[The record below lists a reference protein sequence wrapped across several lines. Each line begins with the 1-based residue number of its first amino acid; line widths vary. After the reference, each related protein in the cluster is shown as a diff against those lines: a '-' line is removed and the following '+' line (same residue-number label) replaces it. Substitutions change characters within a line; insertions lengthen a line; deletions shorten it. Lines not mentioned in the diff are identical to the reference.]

1 MGSVQS
7 FETPKSR
14 GGRPGKIDDPLN
26 KKLSEVKWGEYRLGD
41 LFEVNSYTKRFDANK
56 VIVLEDGKYPYVVR
70 MSNNN
75 GQKGYIDEDEIY
87 LNEGNTISFGQ
98 DTATMFYQEHPYFT
112 GDKIKILKAKFR
124 EFDKSNAQFFL
135 TTMAKSFESFSWG
148 RSSFSVDIIEKQI
161 ISLPVKDG
169 TIDFDFI
176 SSFIAELEAER
187 IKELEAER
195 IKELEAYLTV
205 AGLKDFVLNEAEE
218 LSLSSFDK
226 VVWNKYKIGDL
237 LEKAELSIKN
247 KAFNKKT
254 DLSTSQDDAHT
265 IPVTNA
271 KFGDNGIMFWAKK
284 DDFETVSM
292 TIDIVQNG
300 AIATGKVYPQPQETG
315 VLWDS
320 YLLKLKE
327 FLPTKEILF
336 FLTTAIE
343 KSIREKYS
351 YEYKA
356 YWRKIQDEDIML
368 PSRNGHPDYDCM
380 TTFISAVQKIVIK
393 EVVQYADRK
402 IDAVKDI
409 IK

>member
-1 MGSVQS
+1 M
-7 FETPKSR
+7 
-14 GGRPGKIDDPLN
+14 
-26 KKLSEVKWGEYRLGD
+26 GD
-41 LFEVNSYTKRFDANK
+41 LFEVKSYTKRFDANK
-56 VIVLEDGKYPYVVR
+56 VIVLENGKYPYVVR
-70 MSNNN
+70 MSSNN

-98 DTATMFYQEHPYFT
+98 DTATMFYQEQPYFT

-148 RSSFSVDIIEKQI
+148 SSSFSVDTIEKQI
-161 ISLPVKDG
+161 ILLPVKG
-169 TIDFDFI
+169 GRIDFDFI

-187 IKELEAER
+187 IKELEA
-195 IKELEAYLTV
+195 YLAV
-205 AGLKDFVLNEAEE
+205 AGLKDYDLNEKEE
-218 LSLSSFDK
+218 LALDSFDK
-226 VVWNKYKIGDL
+226 IVWNKFKIGDL
-237 LEKAELSIKN
+237 LEKAELGIKN
-247 KAFNKKT
+247 KTFNKKT
-254 DLSTSQDDAHT
+254 DLSTIQDEVHP

-271 KFGDNGIMFWAKK
+271 KFGDNGIMFWARK
-284 DDFETVSM
+284 DDFETISM
-292 TIDIVQNG
+292 AIDIIQNG

-320 YLLKLKE
+320 YLLTLKE

-356 YWRKIQDEDIML
+356 YWSKVQDEYIML
-368 PSRNGHPDYDCM
+368 PSQNGIPDYDCM
-380 TTFISAVQKIVIK
+380 ATLISAI
-393 EVVQYADRK
+393 
-402 IDAVKDI
+402 
-409 IK
+409 

>member
-1 MGSVQS
+1 
-7 FETPKSR
+7 
-14 GGRPGKIDDPLN
+14 
-26 KKLSEVKWGEYRLGD
+26 
-41 LFEVNSYTKRFDANK
+41 
-56 VIVLEDGKYPYVVR
+56 

-98 DTATMFYQEHPYFT
+98 DTATMFYQKHPYFT

-148 RSSFSVDIIEKQI
+148 SSSFSVDIIEKQI
-161 ISLPVKDG
+161 VSLPIKDG

-176 SSFIAELEAER
+176 SSFIM
-187 IKELEAER
+187 ELEAER

-205 AGLKDFVLNEAEE
+205 AGLKDYVLNEKEE
-218 LSLSSFDK
+218 LSLVSFDK

-237 LEKAELSIKN
+237 LEKAELGIKN

-254 DLSTSQDDAHT
+254 DLSTSQDEAHT

-271 KFGDNGIMFWAKK
+271 KFGDNGIMFWARKN
-284 DDFETVSM
+284 DFETVSM
-292 TIDIVQNG
+292 AIDIVQNG

-343 KSIREKYS
+343 KSIRKKYS

-356 YWRKIQDEDIML
+356 YWSKVQDEYIML
-368 PSRNGHPDYDCM
+368 PAQNGLPDYECM
-380 TTFISAVQKIVIK
+380 ATFISAVQKIVIK

>member
-14 GGRPGKIDDPLN
+14 GGRPGKIDAPLN

-98 DTATMFYQEHPYFT
+98 DTATMFYQERPYFT

-161 ISLPVKDG
+161 ISLPVKGG

-187 IKELEAER
+187 IKELEAH
-195 IKELEAYLTV
+195 LTV
-205 AGLKDFVLNEAEE
+205 TGLKDYILTEEEHSVL
-218 LSLSSFDK
+218 
-226 VVWNKYKIGDL
+226 
-237 LEKAELSIKN
+237 
-247 KAFNKKT
+247 
-254 DLSTSQDDAHT
+254 
-265 IPVTNA
+265 
-271 KFGDNGIMFWAKK
+271 
-284 DDFETVSM
+284 
-292 TIDIVQNG
+292 
-300 AIATGKVYPQPQETG
+300 
-315 VLWDS
+315 DS
-320 YLLKLKE
+320 YEDWEWNTFNLEDLFGKSTRGKRLKSADRIQ
-327 FLPTKEILF
+327 FD
-336 FLTTAIE
+336 
-343 KSIREKYS
+343 YS
-351 YEYKA
+351 KNFYAKDA
-356 YWRKIQDEDIML
+356 DALNIQL
-368 PSRNGHPDYDCM
+368 PSRGGRPDYECM
-380 TTFISAVQKIVIK
+380 ATFISAVQKIVIK
-393 EVVQYADRK
+393 DVVLFADRK
-402 IDAVKDI
+402 IGMAKEIVNK
-409 IK
+409 

>member
-14 GGRPGKIDDPLN
+14 GGRPGKIDAPLN

-41 LFEVNSYTKRFDANK
+41 LFEVKSYTKRFDANK
-56 VIVLEDGKYPYVVR
+56 VIVLENGKYPYVVR
-70 MSNNN
+70 MSSNN

-98 DTATMFYQEHPYFT
+98 DTATMFYQERPYFT

-124 EFDKSNAQFFL
+124 EFDKNNAQFFL

-148 RSSFSVDIIEKQI
+148 SSSFSVDIIEKQI
-161 ISLPVKDG
+161 ISLPVKGG

-187 IKELEAER
+187 IKELEA
-195 IKELEAYLTV
+195 YLTV
-205 AGLKDFVLNEAEE
+205 AGLKDCVLNEAEE

-343 KSIREKYS
+343 RSIREKYT

-356 YWRKIQDEDIML
+356 YWSKIQDEYIML

-380 TTFISAVQKIVIK
+380 AIFISAIQKKVIK
-393 EVVQYADRK
+393 DVVLFTNQRIEAAKEIVNKY
-402 IDAVKDI
+402 
-409 IK
+409 